1 MATDVEKSLRDLQ
14 DRIDALA
21 QSRQRAQARAEIA
34 QTTIDEGLQE
44 LKRTLGVESVAHAQ
58 VKIAQVQAKIDESL
72 KSLVAEVE
80 ELERG

>member
-21 QSRQRAQARAEIA
+21 QNRQRAQARAEIA

-44 LKRTLGVESVAHAQ
+44 LKQTLGVESVEHAQ
-58 VKIAQVQAKIDESL
+58 AKIAKVQAKIDESL
-72 KSLVAEVE
+72 KSLVAKVE